1 MNMTKERDV
10 ATAPLAE
17 VLRGYRIVDLS
28 LTLDDRLPCV
38 WPGHMPFEHKVHN
51 WYTVVVGGGQRL
63 RSTAPYYTCWMTLDE
78 HVGTHFDAPT
88 HFIPPPDSG
97 LEHANEFGDMYGD
110 RVPLELL
117 QGPAT
122 VIDVRALREDPEDG
136 VSPLITPEFLESWE
150 DEKGPISPGDV
161 VLFFGGWDELY
172 VPHPEGAK
180 YAHGPVLGGDAPG
193 WPAPSAD
200 AVVSLYDRG
209 VRTLGTD
216 APSIGA
222 AHEGLSMHWAGLGR
236 GMVYVEALSRLGE
249 LPLRGSFFVFLP
261 LKVAESSGASG
272 RALAYVPDNPGTTGG
287 VG

>member
-1 MNMTKERDV
+1 MSVEERV
-10 ATAPLAE
+10 AGSPLADA
-17 VLRGYRIVDLS
+17 LRNYRIVDVS

-51 WYTVVVGGGQRL
+51 WYKVSTTGGQRL

-97 LEHANEFGDMYGD
+97 LEHGNEFGAMYGD
-110 RVPLELL
+110 KVALELL

-122 VIDVRALREDPEDG
+122 VIDVRSLREGSENG
-136 VSPLITPEFLESWE
+136 VSPLITPEFLDAWQRANGSVAA
-150 DEKGPISPGDV
+150 GDV

-172 VPHPEGAK
+172 VPYPEGAR
-180 YAHGPVLGGDAPG
+180 YVQGPLVSRDSPG

-200 AVVSLYDRG
+200 AVLWLYERG

-216 APSIGA
+216 GPSIGA
-222 AHEGLSMHWAGLGR
+222 AHEGLSMHYAGLGR
-236 GMVYVEALSRLGE
+236 GMVYVEGLGQLGN
-249 LPLRGSFFVFLP
+249 LPVRGAYFVFMP
-261 LKVAESSGASG
+261 LKIAESSGGSG
-272 RALAYVPDNPGTTGG
+272 RALAYVPRALG
-287 VG
+287 